1 MCAFFYSSLQAIRK
15 SPVTTRTEES
25 CGGCVESDSGL
36 QQTESADSSN
46 CASLMSSGVGGFTGG
61 KTAEESVGKC
71 NDNEMAMEEV
81 DMRHSPALIRK
92 NSVRAR
98 ANMFQSLQEQQ
109 QSPRGSF
116 NRDDLI
122 GSPATRRGEFLFDI
136 FYVGWSTYFLWVSVL

>member
-1 MCAFFYSSLQAIRK
+1 MCFSFYSSLQAIQK
-15 SPVTTRTEES
+15 SPGTRRTEES
-25 CGGCVESDSGL
+25 CGVESVDSGL
-36 QQTESADSSN
+36 QQTETDSSN
-46 CASLMSSGVGGFTGG
+46 SLSLMSSGVGGFTSG

-71 NDNEMAMEEV
+71 NDDESTEV
-81 DMRHSPALIRK
+81 DMRPHSPALIRK

-122 GSPATRRGEFLFDI
+122 GSPATRRGEF
-136 FYVGWSTYFLWVSVL
+136 FLLSFIVFAICLIGLLSIC

>member
-1 MCAFFYSSLQAIRK
+1 M
-15 SPVTTRTEES
+15 
-25 CGGCVESDSGL
+25 ESDSGL
-36 QQTESADSSN
+36 QQTESADSSKSV
-46 CASLMSSGVGGFTGG
+46 SLMSSGVGGFTSG

-71 NDNEMAMEEV
+71 NDNGTAMEEV

-116 NRDDLI
+116 NREDLI
-122 GSPATRRGEFLFDI
+122 GSPATRRGEFFMVICFD
-136 FYVGWSTYFLWVSVL
+136 F